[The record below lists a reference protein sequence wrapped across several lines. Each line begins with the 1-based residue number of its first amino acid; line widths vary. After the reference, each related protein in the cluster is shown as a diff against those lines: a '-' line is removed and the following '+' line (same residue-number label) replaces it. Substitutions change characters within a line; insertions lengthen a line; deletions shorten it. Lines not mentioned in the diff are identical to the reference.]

1 MTTEAKAK
9 EVKIYIDQVINK
21 AKTAR
26 NTPERYVAMIREIQ
40 KYVPMVATKKLL
52 SDFGARFEGRT
63 SGYTRVIKLEQRKS
77 DGAKMAVIEFV

>member
-9 EVKIYIDQVINK
+9 EVKNYIDQVINK

-52 SDFGARFEGRT
+52 GEFGARFEGRT
-63 SGYTRVIKLEQRKS
+63 SGYTRVVKLEQRKS